1 MDVVFW
7 RHKYWV
13 ALVWAAL
20 TACSGRHESTEAR
33 PAPAFDLPDLASGKL
48 KLSDLKGR
56 VVVLDF
62 WATWCGPCIAE
73 IPDYDQFWK
82 KNKSRGVEVVGVIV
96 ESGSPEDIQ
105 DFIRAYQIPYRQVL
119 GNEKIAA
126 EYGVD
131 QGLPTTFVI
140 DGEGRIRDKTL
151 GSDTTKFRRLQE
163 AVDLVLAGSN
173 S

>member
-1 MDVVFW
+1 MVVVS
-7 RHKYWV
+7 WV
-13 ALVWAAL
+13 RRAAVVGLLALAACGKPAL
-20 TACSGRHESTEAR
+20 KESR
-33 PAPAFDLPDLASGKL
+33 PAPAFDLPDIAKGSL
-48 KLSDLKGR
+48 KLADLKGK

-62 WATWCGPCIAE
+62 WATWCGPCIQE
-73 IPDYDQFWK
+73 IPEYADFWK

-151 GSDTTKFRRLQE
+151 GSDPSKFRRLQE